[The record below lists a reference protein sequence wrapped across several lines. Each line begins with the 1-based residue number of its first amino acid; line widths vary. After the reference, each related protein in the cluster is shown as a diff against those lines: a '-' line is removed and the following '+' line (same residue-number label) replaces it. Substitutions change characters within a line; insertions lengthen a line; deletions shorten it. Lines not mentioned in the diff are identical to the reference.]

1 VVFCKS
7 ILNEFAL
14 KSKAI
19 QPTYSSNHQE
29 GLARITL
36 FVSSV
41 LFAGNTYTGEAAT
54 NKKDAE
60 QKAARAAI
68 KSILGKPITYVLLF
82 MIKKNAS
89 KPFLNFLY

>member
-19 QPTYSSNHQE
+19 QPTYSSNQE
-29 GLARITL
+29 GLAHITL

-60 QKAARAAI
+60 QKAACAAI
-68 KSILGKPITYVLLF
+68 KSILGNLLH
-82 MIKKNAS
+82 MCCCS
-89 KPFLNFLY
+89 